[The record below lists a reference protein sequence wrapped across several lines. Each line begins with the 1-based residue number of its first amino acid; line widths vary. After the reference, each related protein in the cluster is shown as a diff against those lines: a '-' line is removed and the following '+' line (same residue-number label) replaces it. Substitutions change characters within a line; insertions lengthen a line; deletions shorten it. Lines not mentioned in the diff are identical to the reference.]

1 MFFPPKSC
9 NSNKCEC
16 FFFLSEF
23 QKKVLTKLIEI
34 HMEVRRL
41 GRSEPAFSAT
51 HIKRLECVEDF
62 EREEQRLSDTKA
74 FDTLVEFTRESVS

>member
-1 MFFPPKSC
+1 M
-9 NSNKCEC
+9 